1 MIINKAKFSIPV
13 FKEALNDELKKKLE
27 SNSIDDFDVGFNGE
41 CIPKKIIHEISSTD
55 FGKLI
60 KIRGF
65 TSRIHDVKPMA
76 TVMAFRCPECFKK

>member
-41 CIPKKIIHEISSTD
+41 CIPKKSNS
-55 FGKLI
+55 
-60 KIRGF
+60 
-65 TSRIHDVKPMA
+65 
-76 TVMAFRCPECFKK
+76 